1 MEGPQLAEVL
11 QRQQEEIQRLRQE
24 LEAVS
29 RRVPVPGPEAVPL
42 PPDGEDYKLREA
54 ILRSVPKFFDDGKSL
69 FRDHEIAVQKFLLC
83 RTAVVQGDEF
93 KKTILLESLAG
104 KAVGR
109 IRDNSTVDEC
119 YRSGTY
125 EQFSAIIRELFCPDS
140 ESMLVRTEFQ
150 SYFQGKNQDVQ
161 SYLTNKLALYKLAFG
176 PNERSFNTVMLHVI
190 RGLCNHSVR
199 RQVRRANPKDEAA
212 LRLAVVE
219 ATAAERDAYNG
230 GYGESTSADGL
241 ITVSSARRAMG
252 GLPEEAPAGPVPMEV
267 DAVQGKERECYRCHR
282 RGHLR
287 KDCRAKRTLE
297 GKEIVDRP
305 RGKSVETKGRENG
318 ARKKRC
324 FTCQKP
330 GHLAKECRSLKQ
342 QTNALDEEL
351 DLWEEEEEAVSFLV
365 EKALC
370 RGAR

>member
-11 QRQQEEIQRLRQE
+11 QRQQEEIQRLQQE
-24 LEAVS
+24 LEAV
-29 RRVPVPGPEAVPL
+29 RRRAPVPGPEAVPL

-54 ILRSVPKFFDDGKSL
+54 ILRSVPKFFDDGHSL
-69 FRDHEIAVQKFLLC
+69 FRDHEVAVQKFLLC
-83 RTAVVQGDEF
+83 RTAVVQGDNF

-104 KAVGR
+104 KAVSR
-109 IRDNSTVDEC
+109 IRDNTTVDEC
-119 YRSGTY
+119 YRNGTY
-125 EQFSAIIRELFCPDS
+125 EQFSDVIRELFCPDS
-140 ESMLVRTEFQ
+140 ESMLVRSEFQ

-161 SYLTNKLALYKLAFG
+161 SYLTNKFALY
-176 PNERSFNTVMLHVI
+176 
-190 RGLCNHSVR
+190 
-199 RQVRRANPKDEAA
+199 
-212 LRLAVVE
+212 
-219 ATAAERDAYNG
+219 
-230 GYGESTSADGL
+230 L

-252 GLPEEAPAGPVPMEV
+252 NLPEEAPTGPVPMEV

-287 KDCRAKRTLE
+287 KDCRAKKTLE
-297 GKEIVDRP
+297 GKEIVDKP
-305 RGKSVETKGRENG
+305 RGKSAEAKGRENG

-342 QTNALDEEL
+342 QTNALEEEL
-351 DLWEEEEEAVSFLV
+351 DLWEEEEAVSFLV